1 MKPGRFSRL
10 ASRKIF
16 SFMQLKKTKPS
27 RVLFCV
33 SAGILIVAVIAG
45 SADLRSR
52 STQNSPPKKQQTSSS
67 SEKEASVEALRLNS
81 LGVAH
86 MNQQKGAEAEKYFNR
101 SLAADP
107 AFAPAKVNLGI
118 ALLSQQ
124 KLAPAV
130 AALEDASAKLP
141 QDPFAWY
148 NLGIAYKDSG
158 EPEKAIRAFQHV
170 EQIVPDEPDAYY
182 FEGFLW
188 SQLQKFDDAIAA
200 FQKALTIAPYHASA
214 QFGLARAFQRKG
226 DADAA
231 REHMKRFQKI
241 TTEHLGAP
249 FGAGYGDQGKYSL
262 AEFIAGG
269 SSSAAAAIPVRY
281 EASPLAKHFPAVPA
295 AGAEMVG
302 QNNGVCLLDYD
313 GDGKTDVFLVSAG
326 KGTSRLLKN
335 LGDGNFEDV
344 TAKSGLG
351 SVGGGRGCA
360 AGDYDN
366 DGHVELAVCEA
377 D

>member
-1 MKPGRFSRL
+1 
-10 ASRKIF
+10 
-16 SFMQLKKTKPS
+16 MQLKKTKPS

-33 SAGILIVAVIAG
+33 SAGILIVAGVAG
-45 SADLRSR
+45 SADLGSR
-52 STQNSPPKKQQTSSS
+52 STQSSSSKKQQTSPS
-67 SEKEASVEALRLNS
+67 SEKEASIEALRLNS

-86 MNQQKGAEAEKYFNR
+86 MNQQKGAEAEKYFDR
-101 SLAADP
+101 ALAADP

-200 FQKALTIAPYHASA
+200 FQKALAIAPYHASA

-262 AEFIAGG
+262 AEFVHGTGTRAP
-269 SSSAAAAIPVRY
+269 AEIPVRY
-281 EASPLAKHFPAVPA
+281 SPKPLGALKAASN
-295 AGAEMVG
+295 GA
-302 QNNGVCLLDYD
+302 CLLDYD
-313 GDGKTDVFLVSAG
+313 GDGKIDVFMVGAG
-326 KGTSRLLKN
+326 SEKSRLLRN
-335 LGDGNFEDV
+335 VGQGQFEDV
-344 TAKSGLG
+344 TAKAGFDHIG
-351 SVGGGRGCA
+351 CGIGMCGGRFRQ
-360 AGDYDN
+360 
-366 DGHVELAVCEA
+366 
-377 D
+377 